1 MDIKLLRRFGAAF
14 TGMLFFASIF
24 ILAGYL
30 KKIHGL
36 PFSFHTITPFKVI
49 LSLIFTILSYAT
61 MSLYDFFGAV
71 YAGKKISL
79 KNAAAVSFT
88 ANAFGNSLGL
98 SFLSSS
104 AVRLRLYSL
113 WRFTAAEIAQVIIFC
128 EAASFAGFCA
138 LSPLFIFFNPRS
150 SLFNG
155 RLGILLTAT
164 GIVFPVLLIVYL
176 LWGGFS
182 KKSIAAFGSILRPL
196 GMVPVISQ
204 LLFSTAE
211 WLFSA
216 AAFFVLLGMPLSYFI
231 IFLSV
236 FLASE
241 LFGIISNIPG
251 GLGVFDATFVL
262 LLSIPSISGSE
273 ILGALVFYRVIYYL
287 LPLIASYFVY
297 GAAEASHSRTGLLE
311 KAGEI
316 KDLLSS
322 TPGYFFSSLVF
333 LSGLT
338 AMVISAAP
346 YLMPNYHFV
355 SSIMAPGLQP
365 AAGIMLSLC
374 GAGLIMSARGL
385 QKNLNSS
392 YNISLGLLAALAA
405 FVLIYCFSYY
415 TAAFFLVIFICM
427 LPFGKN
433 FYRKNGF
440 FTERPTTGFFYSS
453 AAAVLLC
460 GLALYLAPG
469 ARTGPVFFGSAVS
482 FFLSGSSVIIWMTV
496 YIFMPF
502 KPLPH
507 SSTKYDID
515 TASSIAF
522 KSHET
527 LAQLALSGDK
537 NLIFSWS
544 RLAFIMYAR
553 CGNLW
558 IALGDPYGPYVELEE
573 LIWKFKRLAAS
584 SGGSCAFF
592 NVSGEN
598 LHFYSNTGLNF
609 YKIGDEAK
617 IALEY
622 YPADAAKDIYLREIC
637 GKLDSRGYS
646 FRILPRSAP
655 PVFFRN
661 AAVISREWLEKNRIT
676 EPGFLLGH
684 FDTEYLRHFHI
695 ACVFDKNE
703 RLACFA
709 DILAGPDRGEY
720 RIDMLRSAA
729 GAPEEIEL
737 YLKYKLTLWGKDKH
751 YAFFNLGTAPVRRTP
766 INSFTPAWNTAGAA
780 FYNHGA
786 RFSNIW
792 NIRKS
797 FDKFTPSWSPR
808 YVVCDNFFS
817 VPRIFSEISLL
828 SEGSGI
834 KPADKKKSTS
844 KNKP

>member
-333 LSGLT
+333 FSGLT

-415 TAAFFLVIFICM
+415 TAAFFLVILYACCLLEKI
-427 LPFGKN
+427 
-433 FYRKNGF
+433 
-440 FTERPTTGFFYSS
+440 FTEKT
-453 AAAVLLC
+453 
-460 GLALYLAPG
+460 
-469 ARTGPVFFGSAVS
+469 VF
-482 FFLSGSSVIIWMTV
+482 L
-496 YIFMPF
+496 
-502 KPLPH
+502 
-507 SSTKYDID
+507 
-515 TASSIAF
+515 
-522 KSHET
+522 
-527 LAQLALSGDK
+527 
-537 NLIFSWS
+537 
-544 RLAFIMYAR
+544 
-553 CGNLW
+553 
-558 IALGDPYGPYVELEE
+558 
-573 LIWKFKRLAAS
+573 
-584 SGGSCAFF
+584 
-592 NVSGEN
+592 
-598 LHFYSNTGLNF
+598 
-609 YKIGDEAK
+609 
-617 IALEY
+617 
-622 YPADAAKDIYLREIC
+622 
-637 GKLDSRGYS
+637 
-646 FRILPRSAP
+646 RSAP
-655 PVFFRN
+655 QRVFFIHQR
-661 AAVISREWLEKNRIT
+661 
-676 EPGFLLGH
+676 
-684 FDTEYLRHFHI
+684 
-695 ACVFDKNE
+695 
-703 RLACFA
+703 RLCC
-709 DILAGPDRGEY
+709 
-720 RIDMLRSAA
+720 SAA
-729 GAPEEIEL
+729 LPCILLPEPAPALFFLEAPFLFFFPAHRSL
-737 YLKYKLTLWGKDKH
+737 YG
-751 YAFFNLGTAPVRRTP
+751 
-766 INSFTPAWNTAGAA
+766 
-780 FYNHGA
+780 
-786 RFSNIW
+786 
-792 NIRKS
+792 
-797 FDKFTPSWSPR
+797 
-808 YVVCDNFFS
+808 
-817 VPRIFSEISLL
+817 
-828 SEGSGI
+828 
-834 KPADKKKSTS
+834 
-844 KNKP
+844 

>member
-1 MDIKLLRRFGAAF
+1 LS
-14 TGMLFFASIF
+14 FF
-24 ILAGYL
+24 
-30 KKIHGL
+30 
-36 PFSFHTITPFKVI
+36 
-49 LSLIFTILSYAT
+49 FTILSYAT
-61 MSLYDFFGAV
+61 ISLYDFFGAA

-79 KNAAAVSFT
+79 KNAVAVSFT

-98 SFLSSS
+98 SLLSSS

-113 WRFTAAEIAQVIIFC
+113 WRFTAAEIAQVIVFC

-138 LSPLFIFFNPRS
+138 LSPLFIFFNPQS
-150 SLFNG
+150 G
-155 RLGILLTAT
+155 RVGILLAAS
-164 GIVFPVLLIVYL
+164 GAVFSVLLIVYL
-176 LWGGFS
+176 IWGGFS
-182 KKSIAAFGSILRPL
+182 KNNIAAFGSILKPP
-196 GMVPVISQ
+196 GIVPVISQ

-216 AAFFVLLGMPLSYFI
+216 AAFFVLLGVPLSYFI
-231 IFLSV
+231 VFLSV

-251 GLGVFDATFVL
+251 GLGVFDASFVL
-262 LLSIPSISGSE
+262 LLSIPSITGPE
-273 ILGALVFYRVIYYL
+273 ILGALVFYRAVYYL

-297 GAAEASHSRTGLLE
+297 GAAEASHSHTGLLE

-333 LSGLT
+333 FSGLT
-338 AMVISAAP
+338 AMIISTVP
-346 YLMPNYHFV
+346 YLMPNYSFI
-355 SSIMAPGLQP
+355 SSMMAPGLQP

-385 QKNLNSS
+385 QKNLDSS
-392 YNISLGLLAALAA
+392 YNISLGLLAASAA
-405 FVLIYCFSYY
+405 FVLINCFSYY
-415 TAAFFLVIFICM
+415 TAGFFLIVLMCM

-469 ARTGPVFFGSAVS
+469 ARSGPVFFGSAAS
-482 FFLSGSSVIIWMTV
+482 FFLSGTSVITWMIV
-496 YIFMPF
+496 YIFVPF

-515 TASSIAF
+515 TAASIAF
-522 KSHET
+522 KSHDP

-537 NLIFSWS
+537 TLIFSWS

-553 CGNLW
+553 CGSLW

-622 YPADAAKDIYLREIC
+622 YPIDTAKDGFLREIC

-646 FRILPRSAP
+646 FRVLPRSASP
-655 PVFFRN
+655 AFFRN
-661 AAVISREWLEKNRIT
+661 AAVISREWLKKNGIT
-676 EPGFLLGH
+676 EPGFLLGR

-703 RLACFA
+703 KLACFA
-709 DILAGPDRGEY
+709 DVMAGPDRSEY
-720 RIDMLRSAA
+720 KIDMIRSSAD
-729 GAPEEIEL
+729 APEEIEL

-751 YAFFNLGTAPVRRTP
+751 YAFFNLGTAPARRTP
-766 INSFTPAWNTAGAA
+766 INSFTPAWNMAGAA

-786 RFSNIW
+786 RFSSVW

-797 FDKFTPSWSPR
+797 LDKFSPSWSPR

-828 SEGSGI
+828 SEEPGI
-834 KPADKKKSTS
+834 KPSDKKNSSS
-844 KNKP
+844 KNQA